1 MKVLNFQECVGSTS
15 STQSASKLAFYRSK
29 LVFTF
34 FFESFRCSALYSSL
48 SLEHPP
54 LCACEFLL
62 FSSFFPPFFFWVN
75 NFFHFLYLKLPSLL
89 YHLRKKIQTL
99 WRDTKWKIWERKKKN
114 AKSNRETRKKKEVQ
128 QFFFKFFYCFDLN
141 RERFLDPAGST
152 AVGTISCFLCIERF
166 LGSKE
171 PDWWEGHGYSGRT
184 VRSGPGLKTMLIT
197 REY

>member
-1 MKVLNFQECVGSTS
+1 MRWQHLLHAKCFKVGILPFKTCLYFFLWKFQMQCS
-15 STQSASKLAFYRSK
+15 L
-29 LVFTF
+29 F
-34 FFESFRCSALYSSL
+34 FS

-75 NFFHFLYLKLPSLL
+75 NFFHFLYLMLPSLL

-141 RERFLDPAGST
+141 RENRERFLDPAGST
-152 AVGTISCFLCIERF
+152 AVRTISCFLCIERF
-166 LGSKE
+166 LGFKE
-171 PDWWEGHGYSGRT
+171 PDWWED
-184 VRSGPGLKTMLIT
+184 L
-197 REY
+197 

>member
-48 SLEHPP
+48 HLSILRCVLVNFCSFLPSSL
-54 LCACEFLL
+54 
-62 FSSFFPPFFFWVN
+62 PFFFWVN
-75 NFFHFLYLKLPSLL
+75 NFFHFLYLMLPSLL

-141 RERFLDPAGST
+141 RENRERFLDRP
-152 AVGTISCFLCIERF
+152 VQPRFERF
-166 LGSKE
+166 
-171 PDWWEGHGYSGRT
+171 HAFY
-184 VRSGPGLKTMLIT
+184 V
-197 REY
+197 